1 MSAPEAGPLWREV
14 LGDAEPR
21 RRGREAIIV
30 LSVLILLG
38 EAVKVV
44 GAMMGGD
51 IPAFFVQLVIAWG
64 VALLLYFV
72 WIGQTWARW
81 LLAPVFC
88 INGCW
93 DFIWGV
99 IGSDG
104 LRIVIGLGELIVCCY
119 LTISPSVYAFA
130 REQRERINRWEIF
143 AISGVFLLVLGS
155 VGSAILAFYIY
166 QNTLKA
172 EATEFAGLS
181 FHRVFENRDAEYLAE
196 HSSKTR
202 KYSSPQTFMNR
213 INAELGEV
221 RSVGPVGTT
230 FRIKF
235 VHDHFELR
243 GTAKARVIFDSAPLW
258 VSIEI
263 SGREPDWEIEHI
275 SWNY

>member
-1 MSAPEAGPLWREV
+1 MAPEAGPLWREV

-30 LSVLILLG
+30 VSVLILLG
-38 EAVKVV
+38 EAVKVM
-44 GAMMGGD
+44 GAMMSGD
-51 IPAFFVQLVIAWG
+51 IPAFFLQLVVAWV

-72 WIGQTWARW
+72 WIGQTGARW
-81 LLAPVFC
+81 ILAPVFG

-93 DFIWGV
+93 DFIWGI
-99 IGSDG
+99 IGGDG
-104 LRIVIGLGELIVCCY
+104 LRIVISLGELIVFCY
-119 LTISPSVYAFA
+119 LAISPAVYAFA
-130 REQRERINRWEIF
+130 REQRERINRWEVL
-143 AISGVFLLVLGS
+143 AISGVFVLVLGS

-166 QNTLKA
+166 QNTMKA
-172 EATEFAGLS
+172 EATEFAALS
-181 FHRVFENRDAEYLAE
+181 FHRVFENRDRAYLAD

-202 KYSSPQTFMNR
+202 KYSSPQTFVDR

-221 RSVGPVGTT
+221 KSVGPVGTS

-243 GTAKARVIFDSAPLW
+243 GVARARVIFDSAPLW

>member
-1 MSAPEAGPLWREV
+1 MTPEAGPLWREV
-14 LGDAEPR
+14 LGDAEPH

-30 LSVLILLG
+30 VSVLILLG
-38 EAVKVV
+38 EAAKVV
-44 GAMMGGD
+44 ATMMGGD
-51 IPAFFVQLVIAWG
+51 VPVFFLRVVTAWLVS
-64 VALLLYFV
+64 LLLYFV

-81 LLAPVFC
+81 LLAPVFG

-93 DFIWGV
+93 DFIWGIV
-99 IGSDG
+99 GSDG
-104 LRIVIGLGELIVCCY
+104 LRIVVGIGELIVFCY
-119 LTISPSVYAFA
+119 LVISPSVYVFA
-130 REQRERINRWEIF
+130 REQRERIKRWEVL

-166 QNTLKA
+166 QNRLKA
-172 EATEFAGLS
+172 EAAEFAGLS
-181 FHRVFENRDAEYLAE
+181 FHRVFENRDAEYLAQ

-202 KYSSPQTFMNR
+202 KYTSPQTLINR
-213 INAELGEV
+213 INGELGEV
-221 RSVGPVGTT
+221 RSVGPVGTS

-235 VHDHFELR
+235 VLDHFELR
-243 GTAKARVIFDSAPLW
+243 GTARARLIFDSAPLW

>member
-1 MSAPEAGPLWREV
+1 MAPEADPLWRQV

-30 LSVLILLG
+30 VSVLILLG
-38 EAVKVV
+38 EAGKVV
-44 GAMMGGD
+44 GAMMSGN
-51 IPAFFVQLVIAWG
+51 IPAFFFQLVIAWL

-81 LLAPVFC
+81 ILAPVFG

-93 DFIWGV
+93 DFIRGI
-99 IGSDG
+99 IGGDG
-104 LRIVIGLGELIVCCY
+104 FRIAIGAGELLVFCY
-119 LTISPSVYAFA
+119 LAISPSVYAFA
-130 REQRERINRWEIF
+130 REQRERINRWEVL
-143 AISGVFLLVLGS
+143 AISGIFLLVLGS
-155 VGSAILAFYIY
+155 VGCAILAFYIY

-172 EATEFAGLS
+172 EATEFARLS
-181 FHRVFENRDAEYLAE
+181 FHRVFENRDPEYLFA

-202 KYSSPQTFMNR
+202 KSSSPQAF
-213 INAELGEV
+213 INQIDSELGGV
-221 RSVGPVGTT
+221 RNVGPLGTN

-235 VHDHFELR
+235 VHDHLELR
-243 GTAKARVIFDSAPLW
+243 GIAKCRVIFDSASAW

-275 SWNY
+275 SWDY